1 MRRRTVF
8 LVLANLTPA
17 LVACATPAAPPPT
30 LAGTQWQL
38 TAIQSMDDAQ
48 GTTRPSDPQHYTVS
62 FGADGRAAFRLDCN
76 RASTTWQI
84 TPSADGLSGQ
94 LSFGALA
101 ATRAHCGPHSLDQR
115 LASQLPYVRSYL
127 LRDGQ
132 LHLSLMADG
141 GILSWS
147 PLK

>member
-1 MRRRTVF
+1 MPRTLRPILSFV
-8 LVLANLTPA
+8 ASA
-17 LVACATPAAPPPT
+17 LVACAAPTAPPPT

-38 TAIQSMDDAQ
+38 MAIQSMDDAQ
-48 GTTRPSDPQHYTVS
+48 GTTRPSTPQHYTVS
-62 FGADGRAAFRLDCN
+62 FGADGRATLRLDCN
-76 RASTTWQI
+76 RAFATWQA
-84 TPSADGLSGQ
+84 TPSADGVSGQ
-94 LSFGALA
+94 LMLGPLA
-101 ATRAHCGPHSLDQR
+101 GTRAHCGPDSLDQR
-115 LASQLPYVRSYL
+115 LTRQLPYVRSYL